1 MDYTKFVK
9 KEKKREY
16 DKKNPKHI
24 DMWKQLEDIYAKKKN
39 TGKKSNKK
47 DDSGESDNEYLTSPE
62 ITF

>member
-16 DKKNPKHI
+16 DKKNPKYI
-24 DMWKQLEDIYAKKKN
+24 DMWKQLEDIYAKKN